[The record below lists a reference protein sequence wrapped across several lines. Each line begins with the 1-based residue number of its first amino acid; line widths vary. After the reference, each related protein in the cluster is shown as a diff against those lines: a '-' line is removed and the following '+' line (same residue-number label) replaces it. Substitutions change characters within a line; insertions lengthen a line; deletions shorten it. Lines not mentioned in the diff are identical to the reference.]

1 MDKLLDEARTGPV
14 YLRQREIVDILM
26 TVIRDNEALARYEL
40 HAFAIMPNHV
50 HMLVTPHVPL
60 AVLTKSLKGFSARKA
75 NQILMRTGP
84 FWQDESYDH
93 VVRNTTEFERIQRY
107 IEQNP
112 VRAGLVNEAS
122 EYRWSSAA
130 WATRRSPAGLEAR
143 PTRPT

>member
-1 MDKLLDEARTGPV
+1 MDQILDQARTGPV
-14 YLRQREIVDILM
+14 YLRQPAIADMLLA
-26 TVIRDNEALARYEL
+26 VIRDALARYEL

-50 HMLVTPHVPL
+50 HLLVTPHVPL
-60 AVLTKSLKGFSARKA
+60 ATLTKSLKGFSARKA
-75 NQILMRTGP
+75 NQILTRIGP

-93 VVRNTTEFERIQRY
+93 VVRNTTEFERIKRY

-112 VRAGLVNEAS
+112 VRARLVNKAS

-130 WATRRSPAGLEAR
+130 WATRRSPAGLEAC